1 MRRIKS
7 ELADNQRTKQGTK
20 NQGTKQGTKND
31 LPLTAPSGA
40 ASMHSFNATRQ
51 RQGRAAE
58 R

>member
-7 ELADNQRTKQGTK
+7 ELADNQRTKQR
-20 NQGTKQGTKND
+20 TKND
-31 LPLTAPSGA
+31 LPLTAPSRT

>member
-7 ELADNQRTKQGTK
+7 ELADNQRTKQRTK
-20 NQGTKQGTKND
+20 DD
-31 LPLTAPSGA
+31 LPLAAPSRA
-40 ASMHSFNATRQ
+40 TSMHSFNATRQ